1 MKKIVKLLLLFVVPL
16 LLVSCSDDE
25 YEDLQI
31 PGKTIEEPVKL
42 TGHVY
47 NEDETWYLGT
57 KLPVINMD
65 RGEGAEIKIKSF
77 PNNISLDEIE
87 YIEKTFTVKLTLY
100 DVNHHISGLPYEEY
114 PVVMYYYVADI
125 YEIE

>member
-16 LLVSCSDDE
+16 LFVACSDDE

-47 NEDETWYLGT
+47 NEDETCYLGT

-87 YIEKTFTVKLTLY
+87 YIEKTDLIDKVTSKRGAALYRFNKEAYLEDSIFKL
-100 DVNHHISGLPYEEY
+100 
-114 PVVMYYYVADI
+114 
-125 YEIE
+125 